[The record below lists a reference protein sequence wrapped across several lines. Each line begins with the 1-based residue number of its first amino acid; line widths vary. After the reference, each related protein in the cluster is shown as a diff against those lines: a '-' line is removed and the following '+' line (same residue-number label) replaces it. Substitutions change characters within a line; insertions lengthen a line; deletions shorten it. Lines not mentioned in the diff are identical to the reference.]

1 MGVHLICGHLMVI
14 HLIGVYLRGVLL
26 EMSAIHSPILLQ
38 STETES

>member
-1 MGVHLICGHLMVI
+1 MRRLKKESLISSMI
-14 HLIGVYLRGVLL
+14 TILL